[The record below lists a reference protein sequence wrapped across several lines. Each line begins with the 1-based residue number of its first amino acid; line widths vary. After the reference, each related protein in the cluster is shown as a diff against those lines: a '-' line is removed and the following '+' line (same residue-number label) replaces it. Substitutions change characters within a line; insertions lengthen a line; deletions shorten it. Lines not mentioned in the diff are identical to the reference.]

1 MSNLTQSYFLLCAFC
16 SLSAPFNYGQAVTRL
31 QSSQLWLKL
40 CGNLLFGS
48 FESLL
53 RLCMFGVYATIR
65 EDLVE
70 WMDQE
75 IEKLRFASRSH
86 AIEYALAKLKEG
98 KEHKG

>member
-1 MSNLTQSYFLLCAFC
+1 LITVKKSEM
-16 SLSAPFNYGQAVTRL
+16 PPKKR
-31 QSSQLWLKL
+31 
-40 CGNLLFGS
+40 
-48 FESLL
+48 
-53 RLCMFGVYATIR
+53 VYATIR

-86 AIEYALAKLKEG
+86 ALEYALARLKGE